1 MKRILGLLGWL
12 GVILV
17 LAAVAL
23 RFTKPELI
31 EWYQGLAMAGLVV
44 TALYALSQWRDI
56 ARSFSG
62 KNVKYG
68 SVAISSVLL
77 FLAILVAINYMSRRQ
92 GWNHRWDLTQN
103 KQFSL
108 SDQTRQIL
116 SELKQPVTIKAFH
129 ATGDQQSVLDRMQE
143 YTYLSK
149 QISVE
154 YIDAVRSPVESQ
166 KYEITQVPTIVAE
179 YNGRKERTSQLD
191 EQNVSNLLKKL
202 VVGQAKKVYFVTGH
216 GEHAPKATDPSG
228 YSGIG
233 DALKNDNFEVDAL
246 PLAQAGKI
254 PDDANVVI
262 VAGPKTD
269 PFPAEIEMFRA
280 YLKKGGKML
289 IALDP
294 PEKGTGPEPLG
305 LIALAREWGINVGN
319 DVVIDVSGVGR
330 QINAGPSV
338 PIAVPLPHPINKDFT
353 LATAYELARSVTP
366 IEGGANGKF
375 AQKVVETSARSWAE
389 ADIKGLYV
397 ENPKIEPNFDKG
409 DKQGPIS
416 LIAAASAPAETAA
429 AATADANA
437 PKPETR
443 IVVAGDSDFASNRL
457 NNIQGNRDIFLN
469 ICNWL
474 AQQEDLIA
482 IRPKDPSDRPLEMTA
497 DHYKMTVWAALLII
511 PGLLFANAVR
521 VWWRK
526 R

>member
-1 MKRILGLLGWL
+1 
-12 GVILV
+12 
-17 LAAVAL
+17 
-23 RFTKPELI
+23 
-31 EWYQGLAMAGLVV
+31 
-44 TALYALSQWRDI
+44 
-56 ARSFSG
+56 
-62 KNVKYG
+62 
-68 SVAISSVLL
+68 
-77 FLAILVAINYMSRRQ
+77 
-92 GWNHRWDLTQN
+92 
-103 KQFSL
+103 
-108 SDQTRQIL
+108 
-116 SELKQPVTIKAFH
+116 
-129 ATGDQQSVLDRMQE
+129 
-143 YTYLSK
+143 
-149 QISVE
+149 
-154 YIDAVRSPVESQ
+154 
-166 KYEITQVPTIVAE
+166 
-179 YNGRKERTSQLD
+179 
-191 EQNVSNLLKKL
+191 
-202 VVGQAKKVYFVTGH
+202 
-216 GEHAPKATDPSG
+216 
-228 YSGIG
+228 
-233 DALKNDNFEVDAL
+233 
-246 PLAQAGKI
+246 
-254 PDDANVVI
+254 
-262 VAGPKTD
+262 
-269 PFPAEIEMFRA
+269 MFRA

-330 QINAGPSV
+330 QINAGPTV
-338 PIAVPLPHPINKDFT
+338 PIAVPQPHPINKDFT

-397 ENPKIEPNFDKG
+397 EKPKVEPNFDKG

-416 LIAAASAPAETAA
+416 LIAAASAPATDAA
-429 AATADANA
+429 APADANA
-437 PKPETR
+437 AKPETR

-457 NNIQGNRDIFLN
+457 ANIQGNRDIFLN

>member
-23 RFTKPELI
+23 RFTRPELI

-92 GWNHRWDLTQN
+92 GWTKRWDLTQN

-116 SELKQPVTIKAFH
+116 SELTQPVVIKAFH
-129 ATGDQQSVLDRMQE
+129 ATGDQNSVLDRMQE

-166 KYEITQVPTIVAE
+166 KYEITQVPTIIAE
-179 YNGRKERTSQLD
+179 YNGRRERSTLTD
-191 EQNVSNLLKKL
+191 EQNISNMLKKL
-202 VVGQAKKVYFVTGH
+202 IVGAAKKVYFVTGH
-216 GEHAPKATDPSG
+216 GEHDPKGTDPLG
-228 YSGIG
+228 YSGIS
-233 DALKNDNFEVDAL
+233 DALKNDNFETEAL

-254 PDDANVVI
+254 PEDANVLVI
-262 VAGPKTD
+262 AGPKTD
-269 PFPAEIEMFRA
+269 PFPAEIEALRA
-280 YLKKGGKML
+280 FLKKGGKLL

-319 DVVIDVSGVGR
+319 DVVIDVSGFGR
-330 QINAGPSV
+330 QIGAGPTV
-338 PIAVPLPHPINKDFT
+338 PIATPQPHPINKDFT

-366 IEGGANGKF
+366 IEGGASGKF
-375 AQKVVETSARSWAE
+375 AQKVVETSPRSWAE
-389 ADIKGLYV
+389 ADLKGLYV
-397 ENPKIEPNFDKG
+397 ENPKVEPNFDKG

-416 LIAAASAPAETAA
+416 LMAAASAPATDAPA
-429 AATADANA
+429 PADANA
-437 PKPETR
+437 PKPESR
-443 IVVAGDSDFASNRL
+443 LVVVGDSDFASNRL
-457 NNIQGNRDIFLN
+457 ANIQGNRDIFLN

-482 IRPKDPSDRPLEMTA
+482 IRPKDPSDRPLQMTA
-497 DHYKMTVWAALLII
+497 DHYKMTVWAALLVF